1 MAKAA
6 EHNDAWQ
13 TTNFRIAVNASVIES
28 ANRSQ
33 DEWANPEDRFSNAQ
47 LRQNPSRTRLLWDDE
62 VQRLASIRLHD
73 MAPSPPAFRGT
84 RSSAPIDVGEDGT
97 CDKCGGSHATE
108 ACPHYRRGGTPYK
121 RVAGIYVGT
130 LDQAYTHLIRDLH
143 RCLRHTD
150 RNGPTRVSGQ
160 LKIRA
165 SWQRAGQG
173 SLSRIQERQAHRA
186 ITGSPSSTAFASV
199 PFRAHLM
206 LEQLAPPVDLR
217 CPLEAAHQRLD
228 VRPLPCRSVRERR

>member
-108 ACPHYRRGGTPYK
+108 ACPHYRRAGTHATRGWQASMWAHLIK
-121 RVAGIYVGT
+121 RIRM
-130 LDQAYTHLIRDLH
+130 IRDLH
-143 RCLRHTD
+143 RYACDTPTED
-150 RNGPTRVSGQ
+150 GPNKGKRPAEDPGELTKGWPRVLVTNTG
-160 LKIRA
+160 
-165 SWQRAGQG
+165 
-173 SLSRIQERQAHRA
+173 E
-186 ITGSPSSTAFASV
+186 TGSSGNHWFTIIYSIRQRTVQGTPNAGATRSSRGSAVSS
-199 PFRAHLM
+199 RSC
-206 LEQLAPPVDLR
+206 PPT
-217 CPLEAAHQRLD
+217 
-228 VRPLPCRSVRERR
+228 